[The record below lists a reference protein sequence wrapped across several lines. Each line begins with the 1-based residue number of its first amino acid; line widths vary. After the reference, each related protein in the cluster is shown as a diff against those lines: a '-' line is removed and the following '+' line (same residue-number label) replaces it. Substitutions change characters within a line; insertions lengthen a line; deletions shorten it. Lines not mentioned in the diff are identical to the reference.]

1 MQKSLR
7 TFLPDLQLLLA
18 ALIWGF
24 AFVAQRVGMQSMPP
38 LMFNGVRFLLGGAAL
53 WVASALIPALQPA
66 SRESGAWRRVIPAG
80 LLAGLILFGGA
91 SLQQMGIVYTTAGKA
106 GFITG
111 LYVVLVPLVGLLW
124 GQKTGVFTWLGAGLA
139 AGGLYLLSVT
149 ETFTLAPGD
158 GLVLLGALFWTAH
171 VLLLGWLTRRVD
183 PVRLSVVQF
192 FTCGV
197 LSLAAGFLW
206 ETVSFA
212 GLFTAALPLLYGGLL
227 SVGVG
232 YTLQTVA
239 QSKAKPSHAAVLLSL
254 EGAFA
259 VLGGLLLL
267 NETLSLR
274 GWIGCALMLAA
285 MLISQWGTFRR

>member
-53 WVASALIPALQPA
+53 WVASALIPVLQPA

-206 ETVSFA
+206 ETVSLA

-239 QSKAKPSHAAVLLSL
+239 QSKAKPPPAAVLLSL

-267 NETLSLR
+267 NEMLSLR

-285 MLISQWGTFRR
+285 MLMSQWGTFRR

>member
-80 LLAGLILFGGA
+80 LLAGLVPFGGA

-206 ETVSFA
+206 ETVSLA

>member
-7 TFLPDLQLLLA
+7 TFLPDIQLLLA

-124 GQKTGVFTWLGAGLA
+124 G
-139 AGGLYLLSVT
+139 
-149 ETFTLAPGD
+149 
-158 GLVLLGALFWTAH
+158 
-171 VLLLGWLTRRVD
+171 
-183 PVRLSVVQF
+183 
-192 FTCGV
+192 
-197 LSLAAGFLW
+197 
-206 ETVSFA
+206 
-212 GLFTAALPLLYGGLL
+212 
-227 SVGVG
+227 
-232 YTLQTVA
+232 
-239 QSKAKPSHAAVLLSL
+239 
-254 EGAFA
+254 
-259 VLGGLLLL
+259 
-267 NETLSLR
+267 
-274 GWIGCALMLAA
+274 
-285 MLISQWGTFRR
+285 